1 MEDKIKEIEEL
12 KERCVDF
19 VGGKLVY
26 VHPPA
31 EEVLSS
37 KAHSWSIPTIA
48 YERAIKDVLEIL
60 RTE

>member
-19 VGGKLVY
+19 VDGKLVY
-26 VHPPA
+26 IHPPA
-31 EEVLSS
+31 KEILSS
-37 KAHSWSIPTIA
+37 RAHDWSIPTIA

-60 RTE
+60 RAE